1 MEFKVRHLI
10 TDTIDGPS
18 KHRTTYDNTTV
29 RVLEIYISV
38 KTFAIKLGGT
48 KGRGGNVC
56 RDLTIN
62 EFSEIEDF
70 RESHLTVI
78 VEDVIP
84 GLS

>member
-1 MEFKVRHLI
+1 L
-10 TDTIDGPS
+10 
-18 KHRTTYDNTTV
+18 
-29 RVLEIYISV
+29 
-38 KTFAIKLGGT
+38 
-48 KGRGGNVC
+48 C
-56 RDLTIN
+56 RALTIN